1 MSDNKAIKRPKVLE
15 RGRFVSLPASRSE
28 VDVPEARFV
37 STMPLEPAARPPMV
51 GSNAPGNS
59 PGRVFTG
66 VGASIQASNTSLAN
80 ELRTIKEQLAEF
92 DGATPLKHLDPKRI
106 RHSQWANRHEAE
118 FTTPG
123 FEELKKTIAIAGGN
137 IQPIKVRPIKDDASA
152 DYELVF
158 GHRRHRACFEL
169 GLPVLALVKNVGDQ
183 ELWLDMARENL
194 ARKDMSPWEQGSGLA
209 RAIDKGLFP
218 SNRQLAKELGIDQSN
233 VSKLL
238 QLARL
243 PLAVVDAFESP
254 LELQQAWAKGLSDA
268 VQKDP
273 DGVLSRAKAISLLRP
288 RMQPKKVFQELV
300 AAGTKS
306 SVDPIVLRKNGEII
320 AVLKKKGKKGV
331 SIDLPSFSDILAAE
345 VAIRSLFGL

>member
-1 MSDNKAIKRPKVLE
+1 MSDNKGIKRPKVLE
-15 RGRFVSLPASRSE
+15 RGRFVSLSASRSE
-28 VDVPEARFV
+28 AHRPEIRSASV
-37 STMPLEPAARPPMV
+37 THSEPVARPPMV

-66 VGASIQASNTSLAN
+66 VGASIQASNTSLGH
-80 ELRTIKEQLAEF
+80 ELRVLKEQLAEF
-92 DGATPLKHLDPKRI
+92 DGATPLKLLDPKRI
-106 RHSQWANRHEAE
+106 RHSQWANRHETE
-118 FTTPG
+118 FVTPE
-123 FEELKKTIAIAGGN
+123 FEELKKTIAVAGGN
-137 IQPIKVRPIKDDASA
+137 VQPIKVRPIQGDATA

-169 GLPVLALVKNVGDQ
+169 GVPVLALVKNVGDQ

-209 RAIDKGLFP
+209 RAIDKGLFS

-243 PLAVVDAFESP
+243 PSVVIDAFESP

-273 DGVLSRAKAISLLRP
+273 DGVLERAKAITVLRP
-288 RMQPKKVFQELV
+288 RMQSKKVFQELV
-300 AAGTKS
+300 AAGTKFLA
-306 SVDPIVLRKNGEII
+306 DPIMLKKNGKIV
-320 AVLKKKGKKGV
+320 AVLKKKGKNGISV
-331 SIDLPSFSDILAAE
+331 ELPGFDDIVAAE
-345 VAIRSLFGL
+345 AAIRSLFRI